1 MSLFAN
7 VNQTQICFEHFTE
20 LTSTKSWLKTH
31 LFQVKLEFVQE
42 V

>member
-7 VNQTQICFEHFTE
+7 VNQTQICFEHFAE
-20 LTSTKSWLKTH
+20 LTFWLKAH